1 MTRPTAVTTRRVTT
15 PPAVSAPETAVAPDP
30 APRSAS
36 AHQRFF
42 ATGHAQVVDEHDRV
56 LWQTLQQQTE
66 GGKRFRPALLTGLYA
81 ALGGTDHE
89 VAARVGDA
97 VELLHTAFVIHDD
110 VIDGDGVRRGR
121 PNITGTFTDRATA
134 SGAAAGPARHYGE
147 AAGILAGD
155 LALAGAVREIALCGA
170 RPTVVARLLDLL
182 EEVLH
187 RSAAGELA
195 DVRVSLSADASMV
208 EALDIA
214 EWKTAAYSFQLP
226 MQAAA
231 ILAGADDEVVHALT
245 QAGRALGIAFQL
257 RDDLD
262 GVFAPVEE
270 TGKDPLC
277 DLREGKC
284 TALIVAARSTPLW
297 EQLET
302 LVGDPDLSPQGAQRA
317 RDLLVVSGA
326 RDAVETHVGAL
337 RDAALASSAALPDRA
352 AATMAAMTE
361 LLLVRSATLRPSDET
376 VASAHES
383 ARGAA

>member
-1 MTRPTAVTTRRVTT
+1 MTRPTAVTTQRVTASS
-15 PPAVSAPETAVAPDP
+15 AVSAPATAVAPDP
-30 APRSAS
+30 DARAAS

-56 LWQTLQQQTE
+56 LWQALQQQTK
-66 GGKRFRPALLTGLYA
+66 GGKGFRPALLTGLYA

-97 VELLHTAFVIHDD
+97 VELLHTAFVVHDD
-110 VIDGDGVRRGR
+110 VIDGDSVRRGR
-121 PNITGTFTDRATA
+121 PNIAGTFTDRATA
-134 SGAAAGPARHYGE
+134 SGAAAARARHYGE

-170 RPTVVARLLDLL
+170 RPAVAARLLDLL

-195 DVRVSLSADASMV
+195 DVRVSLSADASMA
-208 EALDIA
+208 EALNIA

-245 QAGRALGIAFQL
+245 RAGRALGVAFQL

-284 TALIVAARSTPLW
+284 TALIIAARSTPLW

-302 LVGDPDLSPQGAQRA
+302 LVGDPDLSAQGAQRA
-317 RDLLVVSGA
+317 RDLLVLSGA
-326 RDAVETHVGAL
+326 RDAVETRVSEL
-337 RDAALASSAALPDRA
+337 REATLAACTTLPDRA

-361 LLLVRSATLRPSDET
+361 LLLVRPGALRPSGET
-376 VASAHES
+376 AASAHER